1 METQRALCLCDLV
14 VRFWTTMSSSWNLPD
29 VDALFS
35 ITKEQ
40 VPALFGVRGQ
50 DCTVFPLLI
59 SSNETIALEWKMP
72 LWGYMCMFVVLH
84 HGIYLHPLACTV
96 SSAFERSHFE
106 LVYACGQSLPLFSL
120 LHSFLRVVKALLLKW
135 TGLQGHMKLEPTK
148 FCTSC

>member
-1 METQRALCLCDLV
+1 MNLFILLLPVLWLTQRAFV
-14 VRFWTTMSSSWNLPD
+14 FVRFWTAMSSSWNLPD

-35 ITKEQ
+35 TAKKQ
-40 VPALFGVRGQ
+40 VPALFCVRGQ
-50 DCTVFPLLI
+50 DCT
-59 SSNETIALEWKMP
+59 ETIALDWKMA
-72 LWGYMCMFVVLH
+72 LWGYMCMFDVLH
-84 HGIYLHPLACTV
+84 YGIYLRPLACTV

-106 LVYACGQSLPLFSL
+106 PVYACGQSLPLFSL